1 MLSLITK
8 MEENLAVLKKHFTTE
23 PANAGGDEVVAIALT
38 PIQKFEK
45 RLEAATE
52 KLDALS
58 SKKVTAKTN
67 VEKDAETKAK
77 LEETIEDLR
86 KKISELAAKPAK
98 KTKAVEAEAEAEK
111 PAAKPAKK
119 TKAVEA
125 EAEAEA
131 EKPAAKNIPKS
142 TVALRTRLEKSFK
155 DANIPWDASYTEQY
169 IEQMNELTKD
179 EYTSTTE
186 SDRMSGFANTK
197 APAAAGGAI
206 KTLSVSEL
214 RKQNSDLTKIST
226 GIYRNKKTNE
236 TVTGPEEVTGE
247 AVDEGELDGVMYS
260 IGETTKRVYD
270 FSSEEFMG
278 YWGVGEFY
286 NADL

>member
-8 MEENLAVLKKHFTTE
+8 MEENLAVLKKQLNTE
-23 PANAGGDEVVAIALT
+23 TANAGGDEVEAIALT
-38 PIQKFEK
+38 PIQKLEK
-45 RLEAATE
+45 RLETATE
-52 KLDALS
+52 KLDALA

-67 VEKDAETKAK
+67 VEKDEETKKK
-77 LEETIEDLR
+77 LEETIEELR
-86 KKISELAAKPAK
+86 TKISELAAKSAK
-98 KTKAVEAEAEAEK
+98 KTKAVEVEAEAEK
-111 PAAKPAKK
+111 PAAKSAK
-119 TKAVEA
+119 KAVEA
-125 EAEAEA
+125 EAAEA
-131 EKPAAKNIPKS
+131 ETPAAKNIPKA

-155 DANIPWDASYTEQY
+155 DANIPWDASYSEQY
-169 IEQMNELTKD
+169 IKQMNELNKD
-179 EYTSTTE
+179 EYTSKTE

-236 TVTGPEEVTGE
+236 TVTGPEGVTDEVL
-247 AVDEGELDGVMYS
+247 DEGELDGVMYS